1 VDGIHDM
8 GGTHGWGTV
17 TIPADEPVFGDPWE
31 AKAFAFGALSAR
43 LSGQNLDAM
52 RHAIDRQHP
61 YDYLADGYYGRWL
74 GGVETML
81 VDSGVLAP
89 GAVAARARKMRGE
102 DVSEPPDPTPHKP
115 DYQPTAAGSL
125 RQIDT
130 TPRFSVGDRV
140 RTRSQGPDGHTRLA
154 RYTRDHVGTVSAIRP
169 AQVLPDTHA
178 HFIAENAQ
186 HVYAVAFDSTE
197 LWDEAAEPFTLTID
211 LYDDYLSPA

>member
-1 VDGIHDM
+1 M
-8 GGTHGWGTV
+8 GGTQGWGTV
-17 TIPADEPVFGDPWE
+17 TIPPDEPVFDEPWE

-43 LSGQNLDAM
+43 LSGQNLNAM

-74 GGVETML
+74 ACVETML

-89 GAVAARARKMRGE
+89 GAVVARARKLRGE
-102 DVSEPPDPTPHKP
+102 GVNDH
-115 DYQPTAAGSL
+115 AHA
-125 RQIDT
+125 
-130 TPRFSVGDRV
+130 
-140 RTRSQGPDGHTRLA
+140 GHTRLP
-154 RYTRDHVGTVSAIRP
+154 RYTRDHVGTVAAIHP

-197 LWDEAAEPFTLTID
+197 LWGDDAEPFTLTLD
-211 LYDDYLSPA
+211 LYDDYLEPFE